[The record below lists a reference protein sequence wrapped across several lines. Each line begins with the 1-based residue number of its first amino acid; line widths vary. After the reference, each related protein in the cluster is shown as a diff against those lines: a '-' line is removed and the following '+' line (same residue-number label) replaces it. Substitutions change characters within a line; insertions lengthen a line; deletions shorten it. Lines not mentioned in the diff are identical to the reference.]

1 MQDRSITFGA
11 QAFTSLDR
19 LYGEQQK
26 TAKDLLEKVATLGGQ
41 RWKETNDRSDPA
53 ADRPHQVYVI
63 DGARGA
69 GKTTLLLTLRRFL
82 KYLGRDGQHGPLDNA
97 QHWHCAL
104 RAELHAI
111 AGAQPPPGKASG
123 FQPMACCLP
132 VVFPENLEGEESVME
147 SILARIG
154 QVIEE
159 KKATDSNKAGHDLD
173 ELARE
178 LRDEVY
184 AGWVFAR
191 RHGLDALLRDS
202 LDYRDYAGHRADFS
216 RIAAHRMH
224 RWREFLDRLL
234 DALDVPLLAVFFDD
248 TDLAPE
254 HGWQIFDTV
263 RTYLSH
269 PRIVT
274 FLALDFSLWQ
284 SRLERRAVETIVPF
298 IKTVNKLDP
307 GWARQQI
314 EQERKDSRAHLVK
327 ALPVSHR
334 KSFGLRSRKD
344 MNAVWKSGEEG
355 STGFFEYCAEK
366 CVVASRPGSVS
377 SGIAWWLL
385 AYGDYAWQP
394 FHSVRW
400 ALEFKNK
407 CLNDEQPAHPLMG
420 LWGNWEAISLGQL
433 DDAACLSHT
442 RLMVRLL
449 DMLATRTLSVD
460 LHEVYLMVR
469 GNQTRL
475 TGYEAR
481 LVAYVLDLHLAESRL
496 DDAVLANLSNLF
508 PQTAWYPEFETL
520 SSRAWL
526 GVASRYHQADG
537 LPRNVLYLV
546 DREAL
551 HEIGMPLPGSNMRAF
566 WFDDT
571 WADTPFDLVTEQADL
586 VDILAKLQREAN
598 PFSALRSA
606 LDSLANEPNRSAEY
620 RTGTATGAPKVRG
633 FVALM
638 LLGSLVCPTHEG
650 ESLRPLAEQ
659 ITGTKLRFPEKV
671 DRLWNWLPFNAR
683 VREQAIAAGY
693 HRTLIYRALQVSHV
707 PEGETGEYRSKGDS
721 RYLLDMLQGRF
732 QRLQQPSEP
741 VFEGLALRSRTLLAW
756 AVLESLP
763 TLVRDSLE
771 PPAGSQDSPEQS
783 VQAWQ
788 QTLSAWENLVD
799 LIEGSLPSEPLPAFA
814 DRVLQPFPDL
824 EPEQMKRIHEECE
837 SGIKET
843 RKVISSL
850 SKSLKSPAS
859 RSKGKAGPSVG
870 GPDALRLIQAARLAK
885 ISYGW
890 IVDLADHLS
899 RS

>member
-1 MQDRSITFGA
+1 MQNKSITFGA
-11 QAFTSLDR
+11 QAFTSLER
-19 LYGEQQK
+19 LYGEQK
-26 TAKDLLEKVATLGGQ
+26 NTAKDLLEKVAKLGGQ
-41 RWKETNDRSDPA
+41 RWKERNDRSDPA

-82 KYLGRDGQHGPLDNA
+82 KHLGRDGQHGPLDNA
-97 QHWHCAL
+97 QHGHCAL

-111 AGAQPPPGKASG
+111 TGTQPPPGKASG

-147 SILARIG
+147 SILARID

-159 KKATDSNKAGHDLD
+159 KKATASNKAGHDLD

-224 RWREFLDRLL
+224 SWRAFLDRLL

-298 IKTVNKLDP
+298 IETVNKLDP

-314 EQERKDSRAHLVK
+314 EQERKDSHAHLVK

-334 KSFGLRSRKD
+334 YSFGLRSRKD

-366 CVVASRPGSVS
+366 CVVAHRQASAS

-385 AYGDYAWQP
+385 ACGGYAWLP
-394 FHSVRW
+394 FQSVRW
-400 ALEFKNK
+400 ALEFRNK
-407 CLNDEQPAHPLMG
+407 CLNDEPPVHPLMG

-433 DDAACLSHT
+433 DDAACPSHT
-442 RLMVRLL
+442 RLMARLL
-449 DMLATRTLSVD
+449 DMVAARKLSID
-460 LHEVYLMVR
+460 PHEAFLTVR
-469 GNQTRL
+469 GSETRS
-475 TGYEAR
+475 TDYETR

-496 DDAVLANLSNLF
+496 DEAALANLSNLF
-508 PQTAWYPEFETL
+508 PQTAWYPEFEAL
-520 SSRAWL
+520 RSRAWL
-526 GVASRYHQADG
+526 GVASRYHQGDG
-537 LPRNVLYLV
+537 VPRNVLYLV
-546 DREAL
+546 DRQAL
-551 HEIGMPLPGSNMRAF
+551 HEIGMPPPGSSMRTF

-571 WADTPFDLVTEQADL
+571 WADTPFGLVTEQDE
-586 VDILAKLQREAN
+586 LAGMLTELQREAN
-598 PFSALRSA
+598 LFLTLRSA
-606 LDSLANEPNRSAEY
+606 LNGLANESNRSAKYKSGE
-620 RTGTATGAPKVRG
+620 ATGAVKRRG

-638 LLGSLVCPTHEG
+638 LLGVLVCPTREG
-650 ESLRPLAEQ
+650 EALLPLAEQ
-659 ITGTKLRFPEKV
+659 IAGEKLRFPEKV
-671 DRLWNWLPFNAR
+671 GRLWNWRSFNAK

-707 PEGETGEYRSKGDS
+707 PEGETGEYRSKNDS

-756 AVLESLP
+756 AVVESLP

-771 PPAGSQDSPEQS
+771 PPAGSQDSPEHS

-799 LIEGSLPSEPLPAFA
+799 LIEGSLPSVPLPAFA

-824 EPEQMKRIHEECE
+824 EPGQMKRIHEECE

-859 RSKGKAGPSVG
+859 RSKGKAGVG